1 MHRSTGFQDL
11 YTYSHQDRM
20 TVVGGQTHRSAE
32 RKPGD
37 PEIVLHKYARLT

>member
-1 MHRSTGFQDL
+1 MNWSTGFQDL
-11 YTYSHQDRM
+11 YTYSHQDHT

-32 RKPGD
+32 WKPGD